1 MAIWAGVEEH
11 SDGHIRHTKEH
22 KKRQEAES
30 THQAQKQAKARN
42 ANRSQ
47 WLVPIGT
54 FSRKKR
60 YSRRAGWIGAL
71 GLVA

>member
-11 SDGHIRHTKEH
+11 SDGHNSHINEH
-22 KKRQEAES
+22 KEAES

-47 WLVPIGT
+47 WLLPIGT
-54 FSRKKR
+54 FA
-60 YSRRAGWIGAL
+60 RRNDIPGGQAGLGLGWIA
-71 GLVA
+71 